1 MKTYVLLHFERKN
14 DFTVIVKLCMELWDI
29 SALACDNWY
38 GLSKCEVK
46 TIFSITFWT

>member
-29 SALACDNWY
+29 SALACTTDTAY
-38 GLSKCEVK
+38 PSVRSKPY
-46 TIFSITFWT
+46 SL